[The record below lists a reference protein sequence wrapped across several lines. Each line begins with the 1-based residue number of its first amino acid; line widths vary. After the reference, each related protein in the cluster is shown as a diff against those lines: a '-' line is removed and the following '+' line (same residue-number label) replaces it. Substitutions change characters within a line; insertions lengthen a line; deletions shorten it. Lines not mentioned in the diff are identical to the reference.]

1 MTAILFGTVLPW
13 LLIGVETWLGFQLVR
28 QNGRLLLRL
37 ESIENRL
44 PARAGKK
51 QQDAGGLPV
60 GTLAPDFELP
70 DLAGVGHKLSEF
82 RDMNVLLIFFN
93 PNCGFCTKIAPDLAL
108 LPAEGDA
115 DRAVPI
121 VVTTGN
127 AEENRKLVEKYGI
140 RCVVLL
146 QKEMEV
152 ASRFRAH
159 GTPMGYRIDG
169 AGRIASELTV
179 GAEPLLKLAV
189 ARGSPDPA
197 RVIDRR
203 SPGHP
208 HEGELRSSEWFGPP
222 LFAAVPET
230 GHNARSETR
239 AEHSP
244 SNGPAPPGVKDYR
257 SLTASRLNR
266 KGLKAG
272 APAHDFRLPR
282 LDGGELSLADLR
294 GGRVLL
300 VFSDPHCG
308 PCEELAPRLQEIHS
322 QQTDLQVLVISRGDF
337 EDNRAKAAELGLS
350 FPIVLQQKWEVSLQY
365 AMFATPIG
373 YLIDEEGILLS
384 DVAVGVEP
392 ILALADE
399 PSVVGVP
406 ASAGALEFRL

>member
-13 LLIGVETWLGFQLVR
+13 LLIGVGTWLGFQLVR

-44 PARAGKK
+44 PARAAKK

-60 GTLAPDFELP
+60 GALAPDFELP
-70 DLAGVGHKLSEF
+70 DLAGVGHNLSEF
-82 RDMNVLLIFFN
+82 RDRNVLFIFFN
-93 PNCGFCTKIAPDLAL
+93 PNCGFCTKMAADLAA
-108 LPAEGDA
+108 LPIEGGH
-115 DRAVPI
+115 DRAVP
-121 VVTTGN
+121 VVITTGD
-127 AEENRKLVEKYGI
+127 AEENRKRVEKYGI

-146 QKEMEV
+146 QKEMEL
-152 ASRFRAH
+152 ASRFRAQ

-169 AGRIASELTV
+169 TGRIASELTV
-179 GAEPLLKLAV
+179 GAEPLLKLANTTTT
-189 ARGSPDPA
+189 
-197 RVIDRR
+197 DRR
-203 SPGHP
+203 QPDAS
-208 HEGELRSSEWFGPP
+208 
-222 LFAAVPET
+222 A
-230 GHNARSETR
+230 
-239 AEHSP
+239 
-244 SNGPAPPGVKDYR
+244 NGSRDHGAKDYR

-272 APAHDFRLPR
+272 ASAPDFRLPR

-294 GGRVLL
+294 GGRILL

-322 QQTDLQVLVISRGDF
+322 QQTDLQVLMIGRGEF
-337 EDNRAKAAELGLS
+337 EDNRAKAAALGLS

-365 AMFATPIG
+365 AMFTTPIG

-399 PSVVGVP
+399 PSGVGAP
-406 ASAGALEFRL
+406 PSAGALRIS